1 MKFNRFLS
9 KPKVFTG
16 LYITAASA
24 AFVVVIFLIN
34 WLENFRFES
43 VFAPTESENQN
54 QLQVPLTDTI
64 TSHFLLLMI
73 ILAGFAIGYGVFAYR
88 IRVSH
93 GNLNVGQKGTARWT
107 TRQELDEQFIKID
120 EKETSFPGM
129 GGIPIARDGDKL
141 YIDNTNVNNLI
152 IGGTRSG
159 KGQTTIEPMAEI
171 ISRAE
176 NKCSMVITDPK
187 MELANKM
194 IPVLRRRGY
203 ETHILNLIDPEYS
216 MGYNPLA
223 LIVQEYK
230 DGNEDTAQQ
239 LAASLGYNVF
249 ANNEG
254 DKDRYFTDQAR
265 NVFVAAVMADIK
277 DNIELD
283 REQNKR
289 WNHEHDKKEIMRERE
304 YYKKLYGD
312 DYIFY
317 RLKEAIDKII
327 SNEGDISDIGI
338 LVELQYQNSA
348 GVLDGDLMQVISELT
363 EDLIKETRQF
373 KYKESTF
380 QKKRFYPSTE
390 NEKKIN
396 IYSII
401 KMCNYLVSQPRGQ
414 NRTALDEYFDNRPE
428 DDFSRIMY
436 GSVITASENT
446 KGTIMSVFRG
456 GVSIFGYDSIA
467 KMTSESTMDFMDVGF
482 GEKPVAVF
490 IALPDYDSSN
500 WFIATVFINQMY
512 FILAKLA
519 TSMPGGKLLRRVMF
533 ILDEFGN
540 LPALDNFENIITVC
554 LGRNMTFTLAVQSLA
569 QVNVKYRESA
579 DTITGNC
586 GNWIYIMTGDNDTA
600 DEISKKLGP
609 ETITTVNRTGK
620 KLSISKELTEMSDEK
635 PLLTAA
641 ELMLLEMGETVVLRP
656 MYREAKGTKEKIAVK
671 AHPIA
676 NMGEYRMKYAYQFL
690 GDVFPQDQLLY
701 QSDRLAQMRSKVTYL
716 KDMKIKIVSGYVE
729 TTSHIDLQE
738 RSRSGEKYM
747 KFLQFK
753 NAPFVPIVSAAPDGQ
768 VAEREEAD
776 YIRLKSALSLLNLSP
791 QEMILY
797 LEAGKC
803 YEDDEGIVQVQ
814 NPEYVLI
821 NSSLIE
827 YAHTLWGCNS
837 RRIQEKGFDL
847 LDLVLPLSEKPVTE
861 EELYLKDLIE
871 QEILNA
877 GRREVL

>member
-43 VFAPTESENQN
+43 VFVPSENQN

-194 IPVLRRRGY
+194 IPVLRKRGY

-216 MGYNPLA
+216 MGYNPLT
-223 LIVQEYK
+223 LITQEYK

-289 WNHEHDKKEIMRERE
+289 WKHEHDKNELLRERE
-304 YYKKLYGD
+304 YYRNLYGD
-312 DYIFY
+312 EYVTY
-317 RLKEAIDKII
+317 LLKKAIDQII
-327 SNEGDISDIGI
+327 SKEGDISDIGI
-338 LVELQYQNSA
+338 LVELQYQAESK
-348 GVLDGDLMQVISELT
+348 VLDPEINIQDIT
-363 EDLIKETRQF
+363 ESDIEKSRHNF
-373 KYKESTF
+373 KYKKSNF
-380 QKKRFYPSTE
+380 KKKRFYPSTE

-554 LGRNMTFTLAVQSLA
+554 LGRNMTFTLAIQALS

-641 ELMLLEMGETVVLRP
+641 ELMILEMGETVVLRP

-776 YIRLKSALSLLNLSP
+776 YIRLKSALSLLNLTP

>member
-1 MKFNRFLS
+1 
-9 KPKVFTG
+9 
-16 LYITAASA
+16 
-24 AFVVVIFLIN
+24 
-34 WLENFRFES
+34 
-43 VFAPTESENQN
+43 
-54 QLQVPLTDTI
+54 
-64 TSHFLLLMI
+64 
-73 ILAGFAIGYGVFAYR
+73 
-88 IRVSH
+88 
-93 GNLNVGQKGTARWT
+93 
-107 TRQELDEQFIKID
+107 
-120 EKETSFPGM
+120 
-129 GGIPIARDGDKL
+129 
-141 YIDNTNVNNLI
+141 
-152 IGGTRSG
+152 
-159 KGQTTIEPMAEI
+159 
-171 ISRAE
+171 
-176 NKCSMVITDPK
+176 
-187 MELANKM
+187 
-194 IPVLRRRGY
+194 
-203 ETHILNLIDPEYS
+203 
-216 MGYNPLA
+216 
-223 LIVQEYK
+223 
-230 DGNEDTAQQ
+230 
-239 LAASLGYNVF
+239 
-249 ANNEG
+249 
-254 DKDRYFTDQAR
+254 
-265 NVFVAAVMADIK
+265 
-277 DNIELD
+277 
-283 REQNKR
+283 
-289 WNHEHDKKEIMRERE
+289 
-304 YYKKLYGD
+304 
-312 DYIFY
+312 
-317 RLKEAIDKII
+317 
-327 SNEGDISDIGI
+327 
-338 LVELQYQNSA
+338 
-348 GVLDGDLMQVISELT
+348 
-363 EDLIKETRQF
+363 
-373 KYKESTF
+373 
-380 QKKRFYPSTE
+380 
-390 NEKKIN
+390 
-396 IYSII
+396 
-401 KMCNYLVSQPRGQ
+401 
-414 NRTALDEYFDNRPE
+414 
-428 DDFSRIMY
+428 
-436 GSVITASENT
+436 
-446 KGTIMSVFRG
+446 
-456 GVSIFGYDSIA
+456 
-467 KMTSESTMDFMDVGF
+467 
-482 GEKPVAVF
+482 
-490 IALPDYDSSN
+490 
-500 WFIATVFINQMY
+500 MY

-776 YIRLKSALSLLNLSP
+776 YIRLKSALSLLNLTP